1 MVPESRIRRFDYHSA
16 RFFCCDP
23 GSCLVEGLAADWPHR
38 AVSLFK
44 RLSIAGKL
52 NPAWLEQHLSGTA
65 GGIFLLP
72 KGGDL
77 VELLG
82 VSAIGAFDG
91 AVELGGTWRKHEQ
104 AQAVLLADLLG
115 LSAGGGNP
123 LPREFS
129 DSAQPLAGASFGSE
143 SPADACR
150 P

>member
-65 GGIFLLP
+65 GGIFLLL
-72 KGGDL
+72 KGIAGGLFGFLSWLMLSAYFILDGERAFHCATSLFPSNRRSRLESHSPACRATIAQLAHRPSGPDADPGDL
-77 VELLG
+77 
-82 VSAIGAFDG
+82 
-91 AVELGGTWRKHEQ
+91 
-104 AQAVLLADLLG
+104 
-115 LSAGGGNP
+115 
-123 LPREFS
+123 
-129 DSAQPLAGASFGSE
+129 
-143 SPADACR
+143 
-150 P
+150 